1 MKRQEPESFVLVVV
15 QVQTAA
21 GCLSSMVEPVA
32 VFAVVFAVVFVAVFA
47 VVFVAAFVAVFAVV
61 FVAAFVAVEHYCCLG
76 LPAVF
81 ELKLPPEQL
90 VFVVVQP
97 VSAAVQ
103 ESLSDR

>member
-32 VFAVVFAVVFVAVFA
+32 VFAVV
-47 VVFVAAFVAVFAVV
+47 FVAVFAVV

>member
-32 VFAVVFAVVFVAVFA
+32 VFAVVFV
-47 VVFVAAFVAVFAVV
+47 VV

>member
-1 MKRQEPESFVLVVV
+1 MSLAAE

-21 GCLSSMVEPVA
+21 GCLSSMVETVA
-32 VFAVVFAVVFVAVFA
+32 VFA
-47 VVFVAAFVAVFAVV
+47 
-61 FVAAFVAVEHYCCLG
+61 AVEHYCCFG
-76 LPAVF
+76 LSAAF

-90 VFVVVQP
+90 AFVVVQP

>member
-32 VFAVVFAVVFVAVFA
+32 VFAVVFVAVFA
-47 VVFVAAFVAVFAVV
+47 VVFVAVFAVV

>member
-32 VFAVVFAVVFVAVFA
+32 VFAVVF
-47 VVFVAAFVAVFAVV
+47 VAAFAVV
-61 FVAAFVAVEHYCCLG
+61 FVAAFVAVEHYCCFG

-81 ELKLPPEQL
+81 ELKLPPE
-90 VFVVVQP
+90 
-97 VSAAVQ
+97 
-103 ESLSDR
+103 

>member
-32 VFAVVFAVVFVAVFA
+32 VFAVVFVAVFA
-47 VVFVAAFVAVFAVV
+47 VVFAVV

>member
-1 MKRQEPESFVLVVV
+1 MKRQEFVSLAAE

-21 GCLSSMVEPVA
+21 GCLSSMVEPV
-32 VFAVVFAVVFVAVFA
+32 VVFA
-47 VVFVAAFVAVFAVV
+47 
-61 FVAAFVAVEHYCCLG
+61 AVEHYCCFG
-76 LPAVF
+76 VPAAF

-90 VFVVVQP
+90 AFVVVQP

>member
-21 GCLSSMVEPVA
+21 GCLSSMVGPV
-32 VFAVVFAVVFVAVFA
+32 VVFVVVFVAVFA
-47 VVFVAAFVAVFAVV
+47 
-61 FVAAFVAVEHYCCLG
+61 AVEHYCCLG

>member
-32 VFAVVFAVVFVAVFA
+32 VFAVVF
-47 VVFVAAFVAVFAVV
+47 
-61 FVAAFVAVEHYCCLG
+61 VAAFVAVEHYCCLG
-76 LPAVF
+76 LAAVF

>member
-32 VFAVVFAVVFVAVFA
+32 VFAVVF
-47 VVFVAAFVAVFAVV
+47 VAA